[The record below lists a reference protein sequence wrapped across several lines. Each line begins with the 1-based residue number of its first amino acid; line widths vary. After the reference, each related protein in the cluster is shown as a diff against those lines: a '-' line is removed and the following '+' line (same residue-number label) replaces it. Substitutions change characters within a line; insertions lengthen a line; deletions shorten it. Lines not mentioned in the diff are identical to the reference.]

1 MKINNFQMPE
11 TIVKED
17 STYSDTFGRFIIQP
31 LERGYGVTLGNS
43 LRRVLISSL
52 QGSAI
57 IAIKVN
63 DAPHEFTTLKGVVE
77 DLSEIILNLKEVR
90 FKDLTGKSTKI
101 EFNLKGNH
109 KFTAQDIQD
118 NTADF
123 EILNP
128 EKYIATL
135 NKDANLN
142 FEIRMGTGVGYV
154 PSEDNKQA
162 NLPLEFIY
170 VDSIF
175 SPIKLANFKIENT
188 RVGKKTDYEKLIL
201 EITTDG
207 SINPEDAVVYS
218 ARIMQEHIQL
228 FLNLNPQQVEKKEEP
243 VKTEKDEEHEMIK
256 KILLMPVDELDLSVR
271 SQNCLRSANIKTI
284 ADLVS
289 KNEGEM
295 LHYRNFG
302 RKSLAELGELIE
314 NFGLVFGM
322 DVDKYLKE
330 EPAN

>member
-11 TIVKED
+11 TIVKEE
-17 STYSDTFGRFIIQP
+17 SSYSDTFGRFVVQP

-43 LRRVLISSL
+43 LRRILISSL
-52 QGSAI
+52 PGSAI

-90 FKDLTGKSTKI
+90 FKDLTNKSTKI
-101 EFNLKGNH
+101 EFNLKGPQ
-109 KFTAQDIQD
+109 KFTAKDIQD

-128 EKYIATL
+128 DKYIATL

-142 FEIRMGTGVGYV
+142 IEIRMGTGVGYV
-154 PSEDNKQA
+154 PSEDNKQT

-175 SPIKLANFKIENT
+175 SPIKIANYFIENT
-188 RVGKKTDYEKLIL
+188 RVGKRTDYEKLIL

-207 SINPEDAVVYS
+207 STSPEDALVYS
-218 ARIMQEHIQL
+218 SRLMKEHLQL
-228 FLNLNPQQVEKKEEP
+228 FLNLNPDQIQKKEEP
-243 VKTEKDEEHEMIK
+243 VKTEKDEEHEMVK

-284 ADLVS
+284 ADLVG

-314 NFGLVFGM
+314 NFGLTFGM

-330 EPAN
+330 EPAS

>member
-11 TIVKED
+11 TIVKEE

-52 QGSAI
+52 PGSAI

-109 KFTAQDIQD
+109 KFTAEDIQD

-142 FEIRMGTGVGYV
+142 IELRMGTGVGYV

-175 SPIKLANFKIENT
+175 SPIKLANYKIENT
-188 RVGKKTDYEKLIL
+188 RVGKRTDYEKLIL
-201 EITTDG
+201 DITTDG

-218 ARIMQEHIQL
+218 ARLMQEHIQL